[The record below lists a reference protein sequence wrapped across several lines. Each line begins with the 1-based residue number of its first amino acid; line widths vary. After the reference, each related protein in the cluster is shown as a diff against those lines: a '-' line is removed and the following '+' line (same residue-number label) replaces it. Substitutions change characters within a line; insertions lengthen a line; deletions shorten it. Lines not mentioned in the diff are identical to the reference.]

1 MFDSRDKAVMQQ
13 GSQSDSDEAWYV
25 LADQEACAVLAALPP
40 DIQAKVSDLVVTL
53 DPFPLPG
60 EEIEDGDD
68 EALLGLFV
76 GPSFGESLESA
87 DPEPSAIRLFVE
99 NLRAEAEDDPVLF
112 RQEVR
117 TTLLHEI
124 GHYLGLDEDGL
135 TQRGL
140 A

>member
-1 MFDSRDKAVMQQ
+1 MCSETVMQEA
-13 GSQSDSDEAWYV
+13 SQPDSSEVWYA
-25 LADQEACAVLAALPP
+25 LADQEACAVLAALPSE
-40 DIQAKVSDLVVTL
+40 IRARLADLAVTL
-53 DPFPLPG
+53 DPFPRPE
-60 EEIEDGDD
+60 EEIEEGDD

-76 GPSFGESLESA
+76 GPSFGESLEAA
-87 DPEPSAIRLFVE
+87 DPQPCAIRLFVE
-99 NLRAEAEDDPVLF
+99 NLRDESEDDPVRF

-135 TQRGL
+135 AERGL

>member
-1 MFDSRDKAVMQQ
+1 MHEDVQLNGD
-13 GSQSDSDEAWYV
+13 DAWYA
-25 LADQEACAVLAALPP
+25 LADDEACAVRASLPP
-40 DIQAKVSDLVVTL
+40 DIRARVADLAVTL
-53 DPFPLPG
+53 DPFPSPD
-60 EEIEDGDD
+60 EEIEEGDD

-76 GPSFGESLESA
+76 GPSFGEALETS
-87 DPEPSAIRLFVE
+87 DPLPCAIRLFVE
-99 NLRAEAEDDPVLF
+99 NLRDEAEDDPVRF

-135 TQRGL
+135 AERGL